1 MKPMLFSEVAEYHE
15 RLQQRPLSIP
25 GHRLPQVAYEGGGG
39 VLFITRAIGASTT
52 PYLVHRQLVNGTV
65 VEAKEPAHFHALG
78 EARARLK
85 ALHN

>member
-1 MKPMLFSEVAEYHE
+1 MKPMLFSEVAEYHQ
-15 RLQQRPLSIP
+15 RLLQRPLSIP
-25 GHRLPQVAYEGGGG
+25 GRRLPRVAYEGGGG

-52 PYLVHRQLVNGTV
+52 PYMVHRQLVNGTV
-65 VEAKEPAHFHALG
+65 VEAKEPSHFHALG

>member
-15 RLQQRPLSIP
+15 RLQQSPLSIP
-25 GHRLPQVAYEGGGG
+25 GRRLPQVAYEGGGG
-39 VLFITRAIGASTT
+39 VLFITRAIGASEP

-65 VEAKEPAHFHALG
+65 VHALG

>member
-1 MKPMLFSEVAEYHE
+1 MKPILFSEVAEYHE

-25 GHRLPQVAYEGGGG
+25 GRRLPKVAYEGGGG
-39 VLFITRAIGASTT
+39 ILFITRADGASTK

-65 VEAKEPAHFHALG
+65 VTAHEPCNFPALG
-78 EARARLK
+78 EARARIK